1 MSGNRRADGS
11 VAGSILRDSAYTC
24 ALSRIVE
31 RLPSMCTK
39 RGMLT
44 WYIEIATAFSFGT
57 WGPSSIAHRAADN
70 GRMEALVPSPH
81 EFVVRRP
88 AARPVAAGEWTLVDE
103 TSGTWVL
110 RARDARTDLLPLLR
124 DRDGV
129 AHYPTGEV
137 TVRFAQS
144 PADDALARSRKRI
157 A

>member
-1 MSGNRRADGS
+1 
-11 VAGSILRDSAYTC
+11 
-24 ALSRIVE
+24 
-31 RLPSMCTK
+31 
-39 RGMLT
+39 
-44 WYIEIATAFSFGT
+44 
-57 WGPSSIAHRAADN
+57 
-70 GRMEALVPSPH
+70 MEALVPSPR

-103 TSGTWVL
+103 ASGTWVL

-137 TVRFAQS
+137 TVRFVQA
-144 PADDALARSRKRI
+144 PTDDALGAFAKAHRVTLARRNALEPRQAVFAPAAHEWLPDLVDRLAAAPGVARAWPVTVSRYER

>member
-1 MSGNRRADGS
+1 
-11 VAGSILRDSAYTC
+11 
-24 ALSRIVE
+24 
-31 RLPSMCTK
+31 
-39 RGMLT
+39 
-44 WYIEIATAFSFGT
+44 
-57 WGPSSIAHRAADN
+57 
-70 GRMEALVPSPH
+70 MEALVPSPR

-88 AARPVAAGEWTLVDE
+88 AARPAAAGEWTLVDE
-103 TSGTWVL
+103 ATGTWVL

-144 PADDALARSRKRI
+144 PAEEALRAFAKAHRVTLVRRNALEPRQAVFAPAAHEWLLDIVERLAGAPGVARAWPVTVSRYER